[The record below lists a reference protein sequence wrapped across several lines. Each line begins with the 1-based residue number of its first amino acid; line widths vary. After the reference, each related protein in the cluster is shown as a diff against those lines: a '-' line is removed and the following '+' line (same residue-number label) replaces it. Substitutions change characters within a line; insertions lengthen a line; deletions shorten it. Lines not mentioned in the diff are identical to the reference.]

1 MSDPSGELTPPS
13 PPLSDAS
20 APDAPET
27 AGVPWTGRDLLETVF
42 AGGGVGLVLALVLL
56 LPFAVTQSDLSPS
69 VQLTLLSLVLY
80 GSLCTFGWWFALKR
94 RGAGLSAAGF
104 TWVGWKPIAAMI
116 PAAIGLIVV
125 NGVLLVLTD
134 LVVGDVPTA
143 QEQVLGGESSLS
155 LVDLAFLIVAGAMVA
170 PVAEE
175 FLFRGLL
182 YRYLRVGRTVL
193 AATLISALAF
203 AVAHFV
209 WILIPSYIVFGIAEA
224 LVTERYKSLY
234 PAIAL
239 HALNNGT
246 LFVALYIALR

>member
-1 MSDPSGELTPPS
+1 M
-13 PPLSDAS
+13 
-20 APDAPET
+20 
-27 AGVPWTGRDLLETVF
+27 TVF
-42 AGGGVGLVLALVLL
+42 GGGGVGLVLALGIFV
-56 LPFAVTQSDLSPS
+56 PFAVTPAELSPS

-80 GSLCTFGWWFALKR
+80 GSLCAFGWWFALKR
-94 RGAGLSAAGF
+94 RGVGLRAAGF

-125 NGVLLVLTD
+125 NGLLLVLTD
-134 LVVGDVPTA
+134 QVVGEVPTA

-155 LVDLAFLIVAGAMVA
+155 TVDLAFLLVAGAMVA

-182 YRYLRVGRTVL
+182 YRYLRAGRTVL
-193 AATLISALAF
+193 AATLISALVF

-246 LFVALYIALR
+246 LFVALYLALR